1 MKKFLFAILCLSF
14 VLCLWACTP
23 AAAPTTTAGAVPVSI
38 QVSGAKAS
46 FAIGEA
52 FSSEGLQVTVTYDN
66 GNTETLKAEAYTVDS
81 SAFDASKAGTYTII
95 VKLSGTEISASYTVT
110 VQELQI
116 VDIALITPKTEFCIP
131 ESFDSEDLVVNAL
144 MSDGSQ
150 KALSRKKYTIDAS
163 SFDGMKAGTYT
174 IAVKLNDTE
183 IVKEYTVQVQPAKR
197 LKVLMIGN
205 SFSDDTIEYAY
216 QIAQSMGIEEIVL
229 GNLYIGGCKL
239 STHWSNA
246 ANNSAAYEYRRYING
261 AWHTTSGTQLSF
273 ALADEDW
280 DIVTLQQ
287 NSGTSGQPATHSD
300 LDKLMQYIRDN
311 TTNPDIRI
319 AWNMTWAYQQ
329 NSNHADFPIY
339 NRDQMTMYNAIVSTV
354 KSEIETRGFDAIIP
368 NGTSIQ
374 NARTSF
380 LGDTLTRDGY
390 HLSYDM
396 GRYIAGLTLVSTLTG
411 IDASEATW
419 APSSMMKGYADVC
432 KESAKNAIAKWDA
445 ITPSQLLTAP
455 TPETE
460 GLSARDYDYVGW
472 AYYNIDSG
480 SPAKLFTTDNIMC
493 PKLVATQKF
502 TKEELPVGTI
512 IYIAPGWQY
521 RPEFWTDETTPR
533 KPRHPQV
540 STTYITVTE
549 EWWGTGSICAFN
561 ISKIGQPK
569 IEGQFELTP
578 EIFKI
583 YVPEGTYT
591 PADNTFY
598 QADSELLQQQG
609 IDMRKM
615 QLLDYT
621 IITGYY
627 NSQNNNSVN
636 NNNLMLEANNTAF
649 HTQFVSTQLFT
660 KEMLPAGT
668 VIILDEGWQ
677 YRPDA
682 WTENGK
688 PDPRPPLVFDN
699 ILIIDE
705 SWWEGFTV
713 RGLIIKALDSHP
725 LDQNPYEAKLHVRIY
740 VPIAEETE

>member
-1 MKKFLFAILCLSF
+1 MKKYSLAFLCIFFVFALC
-14 VLCLWACTP
+14 ACAP
-23 AAAPTTTAGAVPVSI
+23 AADPTTTAGKTDPATADPVPVSI
-38 QVSGAKAS
+38 QVSGAKDS
-46 FAIGEA
+46 FSIGEA
-52 FSSEGLQVTVTYDN
+52 FSCDGLAVTVTYDN
-66 GNTETLKAEAYTVDS
+66 GKTETLDAGACTVDS
-81 SAFDASKAGTYTII
+81 SSFDASKSGTYTIT
-95 VKLSGTEISASYTVT
+95 VKLNGTEIV
-110 VQELQI
+110 
-116 VDIALITPKTEFCIP
+116 
-131 ESFDSEDLVVNAL
+131 
-144 MSDGSQ
+144 
-150 KALSRKKYTIDAS
+150 R
-163 SFDGMKAGTYT
+163 
-174 IAVKLNDTE
+174 
-183 IVKEYTVQVQPAKR
+183 EYTVQVLTAKR

-246 ANNSAAYEYRRYING
+246 ANNSAAYEYRRYIDG
-261 AWHTTSGTQLSF
+261 AWHTIHRTRLGF
-273 ALADEDW
+273 ALVDEDW

-287 NSGTSGQPATHSD
+287 NSGTSGQPATHGD

-311 TTNPDIRI
+311 SINPNVRI

-329 NSNHADFPIY
+329 DSNHGDFPIY

-354 KSEIETRGFDAIIP
+354 KSEVVTRGFDAIIP
-368 NGTSIQ
+368 NGTAIQ

-390 HLSYDM
+390 HLSLDI

-411 IDASEATW
+411 IDADEATW
-419 APSSMMKGYADVC
+419 TPSGMMKGYADVC
-432 KESAKNAIAKWDA
+432 RESAKNAIAQWDA
-445 ITPSQLLTAP
+445 VTASQLLTAP

-472 AYYNIDSG
+472 AYYNIDS
-480 SPAKLFTTDNIMC
+480 SAPAKLYTTDNNMC

-512 IYIAPGWQY
+512 IYIASGWQY
-521 RPEFWTDETTPR
+521 RPEFWIDEETPR

-540 STTYITVTE
+540 NTTYIVVSE
-549 EWWGTGSICAFN
+549 EWWGDATICAFN
-561 ISKIGQPK
+561 ISKVGQPK
-569 IEGQFELTP
+569 IEGEFHLTP
-578 EIFKI
+578 EVFKI

-591 PADNTFY
+591 PAENTFY
-598 QADSELLQQQG
+598 QADSALLQQQG
-609 IDMRKM
+609 IDITKL

-627 NSQNNNSVN
+627 NSHNNNSVN
-636 NNNLMLEANNTAF
+636 NNNLLLEANNTAF

-668 VIILDEGWQ
+668 VIIMDEGWQ

-688 PDPRPPLVFDN
+688 PVPRPPVVYDN
-699 ILIIDE
+699 ILVIDDN
-705 SWWEGFTV
+705 WWTDFTV

-725 LDQNPYEAKLHVRIY
+725 IDQDPYEAKLHVRIY